1 MKSILMVGQSNMAGR
16 GFLTAV
22 PPIVNENLSMFRNG
36 RWQLMAEPVNFD
48 REVAGVGPAP
58 AFAQAWSQAHPHEQL
73 GLIPCAEGG
82 SAIAEWAPD
91 GPLLRHAI
99 QEARFAQETSDIIA
113 ILWHQG
119 ENDSHDHLYRT
130 YPQQLTATLTHLR
143 TALKLP
149 HVPIILGELPDFLGR
164 QGFGLSAVEAPQIN
178 AAIHQVA
185 ATLPQVYVA
194 TATGLTSN
202 PDGIHLDAPS
212 QRRFGYRYYQAFQT
226 QADVTVP
233 AAQEATQ
240 VAQLTQSTPTPAER
254 QYLASKQFA
263 QGQGT
268 FADFIAAYQAAQ
280 EDPA

>member
-58 AFAQAWSQAHPHEQL
+58 
-73 GLIPCAEGG
+73 
-82 SAIAEWAPD
+82 D

-99 QEARFAQETSDIIA
+99 QEAQFAQETSDIIA

-119 ENDSHDHLYRT
+119 ENDSHDHLYQT

-149 HVPIILGELPDFLGR
+149 HVPIILGELPDFLGQ

-185 ATLPQVYVA
+185 TALPQAYVA

-254 QYLASKQFA
+254 QYLASKRFA

-268 FADFIAAYQAAQ
+268 FADFIAAYQADQ